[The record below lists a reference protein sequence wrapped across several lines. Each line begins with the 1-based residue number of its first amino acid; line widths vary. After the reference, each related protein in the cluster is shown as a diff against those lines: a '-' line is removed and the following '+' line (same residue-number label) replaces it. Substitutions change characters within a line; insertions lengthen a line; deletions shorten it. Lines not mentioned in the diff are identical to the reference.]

1 MALGIDTKHMVEK
14 WIPDHENHLDDALG
28 TSGRLQMQ
36 RVYAHATVIHDP
48 AVMRRLSEARGR
60 PLSRRKQ
67 AVLDWQPDE
76 EDEQSEWEVFRHLHD
91 LYETASER
99 SAGFRATTTSAES
112 PSFAAR
118 AQGRAPSSFR
128 RYSIKIS
135 MLRNDRNE
143 AYGMYLITHTDLQK
157 LFPNARHGSWCK
169 WGYEPKILC
178 SNARHRCA
186 VFWQLQIDF
195 VDLLSRKT
203 EAAPRL
209 GKRRRTMDAFLRVE
223 SSSQGRVAVREK
235 RFKGVRYRPERKAW
249 VAEMK
254 PPGSRNKASFGDF
267 RSDTEAARAVDAAFH
282 YYGKAEDVL
291 NFADTPHILATR
303 AAPAA
308 LDEEEKLR
316 FVKEQAKW
324 LAAMA
329 STLPP
334 SAFAAARATSS
345 VVSMSAPESS
355 RGCTSDSLGFRS
367 LPEVASSL
375 SCGDGAFQPQPWVQP
390 HAMVADFAAAGD
402 MHGFS
407 EGQGVLEWS
416 VENAI
421 ADLFGDA
428 MSPRVEAPAMA
439 ASCGGWS
446 TSAGSVHI
454 TEPWDSLECSSVFF
468 SPAGSAFEVDRSCE
482 FQVDPPSLST
492 MFPDRLMLEQ
502 HTFGY
507 E

>member
-28 TSGRLQMQ
+28 TSGRLQMH
-36 RVYAHATVIHDP
+36 RVYAHAMVIHDP
-48 AVMRRLSEARGR
+48 AMMRRLSEARGR
-60 PLSRRKQ
+60 PFSRRKQ

-76 EDEQSEWEVFRHLHD
+76 EDEQSEWEVFRHLHE

-99 SAGFRATTTSAES
+99 SGGFRALVTSAES

-118 AQGRAPSSFR
+118 AQGRSPSSFR

-157 LFPNARHGSWCK
+157 LFPNARHRSWCK

-186 VFWQLQIDF
+186 VFWQMQIDF

-203 EAAPRL
+203 QAAPRL
-209 GKRRRTMDAFLRVE
+209 GKRRRTMDPFLRVE
-223 SSSQGRVAVREK
+223 SSSQGRVPVREK
-235 RFKGVRYRPERKAW
+235 RFKGVRHRPERKAW

-254 PPGSRNKASFGDF
+254 PPGSRNKVSFGDF

-282 YYGKAEDVL
+282 YYGKTEDVL
-291 NFADTPHILATR
+291 NFADSAHILATR
-303 AAPAA
+303 AAPGA

-334 SAFAAARATSS
+334 SRTSAFAAARATSGIVSIS
-345 VVSMSAPESS
+345 VPESS
-355 RGCTSDSLGFRS
+355 GGCTGDALGFRS
-367 LPEVASSL
+367 FSEIASSL
-375 SCGDGAFQPQPWVQP
+375 SCGGCGDGGFQPQPWVQP
-390 HAMVADFAAAGD
+390 HAMVANFAAV
-402 MHGFS
+402 GFS
-407 EGQGVLEWS
+407 EGQWS

-421 ADLFGDA
+421 ADPFDDA
-428 MSPRVEAPAMA
+428 MSQRAELPAVAP
-439 ASCGGWS
+439 SCVGWS
-446 TSAGSVHI
+446 TSASSVHI
-454 TEPWDSLECSSVFF
+454 TEPWDSPECSSAFF
-468 SPAGSAFEVDRSCE
+468 TPSGSAFEVDRSCE
-482 FQVDPPSLST
+482 FQVDPPFLPT
-492 MFPDRLMLEQ
+492 MFLDRLMLEQ